1 MSQGPVPTDPFQ
13 RAAAALPDLVSGLG
27 DWGSNAEETELVEA
41 IRSSVRSFGQREIDG
56 AAIER
61 DHKIPRALLDQAAE
75 LGLFGLTI
83 PEEHGG
89 SGLSLQGSCGVIAQ
103 LAEFDRSFAT
113 SIGLHNGLGLR
124 GLIRYGSP
132 ELKQRYLPDLA
143 AGRKIAAF
151 AATEAGA
158 GSDLAAI
165 RARATPDPDKPDS
178 LLLDGSKLYIT
189 NAGFADL
196 FTTVMYT
203 PGLGG
208 KKKGHSLVLVPR
220 QTEGFTIGR
229 EEDKLGLRGSSTAAL
244 YFENAS
250 VPADHV
256 IGEPG
261 KGIVLMNRILAW
273 GRTLMAAGC
282 LGGAHFALSL
292 AASHV
297 QNRRQF
303 GRALAEFELVRHQ
316 IAAMR
321 AKIFLA
327 ESLARLAARMCDAV
341 DEVAGWET
349 AAAKILCSEQ
359 AFSVIDSSLQ
369 LHGGSGFIE
378 ETGVARALRD
388 CRVTRIFE
396 GANDVLR
403 LHLATDALTWP
414 LARIEEIPPLAS
426 QVAPVLRESAEL
438 YDRDMATLLA
448 QIAALRTAHGM
459 RAIERQAR
467 LSEIGAMA
475 LVQYATLA
483 VILRTEGIVARSGSG
498 APEVDLAL
506 CVCPAA
512 RSSFASALAALHDDT
527 GASSERVA
535 QREFERC
542 GPR

>member
-1 MSQGPVPTDPFQ
+1 MFQGPAATDPFQ
-13 RAAAALPDLVSGLG
+13 RAAAAQTDLVSGLG
-27 DWGSNAEETELVEA
+27 DWGREQDEVDLVHG
-41 IRSSVRSFGQREIDG
+41 IRASVRRFGKKRIDG

-61 DHKIPRALLDQAAE
+61 DHKIPRELLDQAAD

-89 SGLSLQGSCGVIAQ
+89 AGLSLQGSCGVIAQ

-132 ELKQRYLPDLA
+132 ELQQRYLPDLA

-165 RARATPDPDKPDS
+165 RARATPDPDAPDR
-178 LLLDGSKLYIT
+178 LLLDGEKLFIT
-189 NAGFADL
+189 NAAFADL

-220 QTEGFTIGR
+220 ETAGFTVGR

-244 YFENAS
+244 YFESAS
-250 VPADHV
+250 VPANHV

-282 LGGAHFALSL
+282 LGGASFALSL
-292 AASHV
+292 AARHV
-297 QNRRQF
+297 TTRRQF
-303 GRALAEFELVRHQ
+303 GRALAEFELVRRQVAH
-316 IAAMR
+316 MR
-321 AKIFLA
+321 AQIFLA
-327 ESLARLAARMCDAV
+327 ESLVRLAARMCDHV

-359 AFSVIDSSLQ
+359 AFSVIDGSLQ

-378 ETGVARALRD
+378 DTGVARALRD

-414 LARIEEIPPLAS
+414 LAQIVEIPPLAGRLS
-426 QVAPVLRESAEL
+426 PVLDEAAAL
-438 YDRDMATLLA
+438 YDRDLGVLLSE
-448 QIAALRTAHGM
+448 IAAVRSAHGI
-459 RAIERQAR
+459 RAIERQAA
-467 LSEIGAMA
+467 LSEIGTMA
-475 LVQYATLA
+475 LSQYAALA
-483 VILRTEGIVARSGSG
+483 ALLRTEGIVTRCGAG

-506 CVCPAA
+506 CACQSA
-512 RSSFASALAALHDDT
+512 RRTFATARAALRDD
-527 GASSERVA
+527 AADASERVA
-535 QREFERC
+535 RREFELC
-542 GPR
+542 EP